1 MPLNVEIKRSRLPT
15 KKFDA
20 ILDGK
25 KVVSFGQKGASDYTM
40 HKDEQRKDRYIQR
53 HRANE
58 DWTDPTSAGFYSR
71 WVTWE
76 KPTLRSAAANI
87 NKKFKNV
94 HVKLNV

>member
-1 MPLNVEIKRSRLPT
+1 MFIRSCRVRSHKKIQYNGANILLHLSQNATPLNVEIKRSKLPT

-25 KVVSFGQKGASDYTM
+25 KVVSFGQRGASDFTI

-58 DWTDPTSAGFYSR
+58 DWTNPTTAGF
-71 WVTWE
+71 
-76 KPTLRSAAANI
+76 
-87 NKKFKNV
+87 
-94 HVKLNV
+94 